1 MCRGLAE
8 CVEWRWMCRARQSR
22 HLGPPRRPPSTER
35 GSNATWG
42 RRRPPAAERGS
53 NSTGGAS
60 PPTRCCTRAVSMPR
74 DTTKASLRMGPR
86 RNATRAA
93 QRIGPWR
100 RVPWGRAQF
109 FGVVYTAPPIYQAFH
124 ADSNVSKQDTHFFN
138 TFSVVIGLL
147 IVIAIG
153 IFALARVVASETQDK
168 QVLEE
173 AQYLKSVDSHL
184 QPVAKEAV
192 AGADNTALAIKP
204 DAGSA
209 GAAGS
214 ASGGPA
220 APKDGGETFTQVCS
234 ACHGAGIAGAPKA
247 GDKAAWGPRIAKG
260 KDVLYDHALKGFQ
273 GSAGVMPAK
282 GGRADLSDD
291 LVKAAVDHMVDMA
304 K

>member
-1 MCRGLAE
+1 VAGCRTAFL
-8 CVEWRWMCRARQSR
+8 
-22 HLGPPRRPPSTER
+22 P
-35 GSNATWG
+35 
-42 RRRPPAAERGS
+42 
-53 NSTGGAS
+53 
-60 PPTRCCTRAVSMPR
+60 
-74 DTTKASLRMGPR
+74 
-86 RNATRAA
+86 
-93 QRIGPWR
+93 
-100 RVPWGRAQF
+100 GRAQSI
-109 FGVVYTAPPIYQAFH
+109 GVVYTAPPIYQAFH
-124 ADSNVSKQDTHFFN
+124 AGSNVSSKQDTHFFN
-138 TFSVVIGLL
+138 TFSMVIGLL

-173 AQYLKSVDSHL
+173 KSYLKSVEGHL

-204 DAGSA
+204 DAGP
-209 GAAGS
+209 AAGS

-220 APKDGGETFTQVCS
+220 APKDGADTFTQVCS

-247 GDKAAWGPRIAKG
+247 GDKGAWGPRIAKG
-260 KDVLYDHALKGFQ
+260 KETLYDHALKGFQ
-273 GSAGVMPAK
+273 GSSGVMPAK

>member
-1 MCRGLAE
+1 M
-8 CVEWRWMCRARQSR
+8 V
-22 HLGPPRRPPSTER
+22 
-35 GSNATWG
+35 
-42 RRRPPAAERGS
+42 
-53 NSTGGAS
+53 
-60 PPTRCCTRAVSMPR
+60 
-74 DTTKASLRMGPR
+74 
-86 RNATRAA
+86 
-93 QRIGPWR
+93 
-100 RVPWGRAQF
+100 
-109 FGVVYTAPPIYQAFH
+109 GVVYTAPPIYQAFH

-138 TFSVVIGLL
+138 TFSMVIGLL

-173 AQYLKSVDSHL
+173 KSYLKSVEGHL
-184 QPVAKEAV
+184 QPVAQEAV
-192 AGADNTALAIKP
+192 AGADNTAMAIKP

-220 APKDGGETFTQVCS
+220 APKDGADTFTQVCS

-247 GDKAAWGPRIAKG
+247 GDKGAWGPRIAKG
-260 KDVLYDHALKGFQ
+260 KEVLYDHALKGFQ
-273 GSAGVMPAK
+273 GSSGVMPAK

-291 LVKAAVDHMVDMA
+291 LVKAAVDHMVDLA